1 MTNLNNKNNTKI
13 AVNGHVKDVNS
24 TNETDYIVYAERFE
38 FYLLNQLREDGM
50 NSEDN
55 FSDGGSWARWYYLT
69 LQTML
74 IGLAMHQ
81 SIPKVSTN
89 IVR

>member
-38 FYLLNQLREDGM
+38 FYLLN
-50 NSEDN
+50 
-55 FSDGGSWARWYYLT
+55 
-69 LQTML
+69 
-74 IGLAMHQ
+74 
-81 SIPKVSTN
+81 
-89 IVR
+89 